1 MKFVQ
6 AFNELIANSRLII
19 IVLIVAI
26 IGAIVVGIVLSLLRI
41 GVSISSI
48 IGLESPT
55 EVIVRLILSIII
67 GIFYMFALSISI
79 YSYSRGWGIWQSF
92 SNSPLFLSD
101 SIIAGIALGL
111 VTFVFSFVPIVNL
124 LIDAL
129 VMMGLAFSISISERS
144 GLKIADTMERG
155 FSSISRLLS
164 FDPLSLLVLYLFC
177 IFSFIPILNIFTIP
191 YVAILSRMLA

>member
-1 MKFVQ
+1 MKFIQ
-6 AFNELIANSRLII
+6 AFNELIANPHLII

-26 IGAIVVGIVLSLLRI
+26 IGAIVVGIVFLLLKV
-41 GVSISSI
+41 GLSISSI
-48 IGLESPT
+48 IGLTPPT
-55 EVIVRLILSIII
+55 EVIARLILSIII

-79 YSYSRGWGIWQSF
+79 YSYSRGWGIGQSF

-111 VTFVFSFVPIVNL
+111 VTFVFSFVPIINL

-155 FSSISRLLS
+155 FSSISRSLS
-164 FDPLSLLVLYLFC
+164 SDPLSLLVLYLFC
-177 IFSFIPILNIFTIP
+177 ILSFVPILNIFTIP
-191 YVAILSRMLA
+191 YVAVLSRMLA